1 MNAPAILTLDL
12 ASLDANGPY
21 QQRRTRAS
29 AEADAGLAESI
40 RAMGV
45 LQPILVRRDD
55 ATGQHQVVDGHR
67 RAAAA
72 RAAGLATIAAI
83 EVAHDERMTMA
94 AGIAANMQRAPLAPV
109 DQWRAIVHLQSLGWT
124 LDGAAAALGV
134 SLRAARKLDK
144 LGRLHPDMLA
154 AIEKGG
160 MPDDEELAAIASAPH
175 DVQAQ
180 ALKAKNAWPSKSEP
194 NWWII
199 SGACEVTRI
208 SRQIA
213 IFNPDKVEGI
223 TWEEDL
229 FAEPGAKDA
238 ITTLDIDAFVEA
250 QHAALVARAQRWKK
264 LHVAEWDAKRN
275 GPKVP
280 AGWTVTW
287 DTKRAGAEVW
297 AAVKRSGYGVGEIVQ
312 VHALPPASPAKGS
325 EAGARKESP
334 PDSALMQTAGA
345 DATTDTAE
353 DDNHRAEDDTPED
366 LPRGA
371 ATPAKVRPPLT
382 EKGRIL
388 LAAEKTAAIRAALRD
403 RRDHHPADILAVL
416 VLALAGDNVR
426 VHADPKFSYRAAD
439 FRDLAARLLNA
450 EGGPEAWATENVLPI
465 AAEAAARMIV
475 CAPTGLSGNASG
487 DAAEWIGAAI
497 GAERDLPRLDTAELL
512 ACVSGD
518 ALRAIDVQRGGTGK
532 GTTKAIRE
540 RLVGHAEDLRLPGSA
555 FAAEVPELVEAE
567 DTDAGE
573 GFATCD
579 GCDEPEDCRAA
590 GKCWAE
596 SEVGGDGR

>member
-12 ASLDANGPY
+12 ATLDANGPY

-134 SLRAARKLDK
+134 PMRAARRLDK
-144 LGRLHPDMLA
+144 LGRLHPDTLA

-160 MPDDEELAAIASAPH
+160 MPDDDELATIAGAPH
-175 DVQAQ
+175 EVQAK
-180 ALKAKNAWPSKSEP
+180 ALKDKHAWLGKPGDSEP
-194 NWWII
+194 NWYRI
-199 SGACEVTRI
+199 SSLCEVTRI
-208 SRQIA
+208 SRAVA

-223 TWEEDL
+223 AWDEDL

-238 ITTLDIDAFVEA
+238 FTTLDIDAFIEA

-264 LHVAEWDAKRN
+264 LHVAEWDAKKN
-275 GPKVP
+275 GPKVA

-287 DTKRAGAEVW
+287 DTKRAGVEVW
-297 AAVKRSGYGVGEIVQ
+297 AAVQRSGYNVGNIVQ
-312 VHALPPASPAKGS
+312 VHALPPATQAKGT
-325 EAGARKESP
+325 EPEARKEST
-334 PDSALMQTAGA
+334 PDSDRMESAGA
-345 DATTDTAE
+345 DASTGMAG
-353 DDNHRAEDDTPED
+353 DDNHQAEDEAPED
-366 LPRGA
+366 LPPA
-371 ATPAKVRPPLT
+371 ATTPAKARPPLT

-426 VHADPKFSYRAAD
+426 VQGDPKSSYRTTD
-439 FRDLAARLLNA
+439 FHDLAAHLLNA
-450 EGGPEAWATENVLPI
+450 EGWTTENVLPI

-475 CAPTGLSGNASG
+475 CAPTGLTGNSSGA
-487 DAAEWIGAAI
+487 AAEWIGAAI
-497 GAERDLPRLDTAELL
+497 NAEADLPRLDTAELL

-540 RLVGHAEDLRLPGSA
+540 RLVGNAEDLRLPGST
-555 FAAEVPELVEAE
+555 FSAEPPDPVEAE
-567 DTDAGE
+567 DAAAAAA
-573 GFATCD
+573 FATCE
-579 GCDEPEDCRAA
+579 GCDEPEDCKTA

-596 SEVGGDGR
+596 TEEKAA